1 MSDTSGGTS
10 GSPQGN
16 GSNPQQPAAG
26 GAPSFQI
33 AAQYVKDLSFE
44 NPGSPATQV
53 SGRPAIEVGLDVQAR
68 PMGGDQYEVAIRVRV
83 NAKSDQTAV
92 FLVELLYGGLFV
104 VKNMPVDRLQPFLL
118 IEGPRQLFPFVRRI
132 VADVTRDG
140 GFLPLMLEPI
150 DFAELY
156 RQQAQTRAQQTAAA
170 PAEKTPT

>member
-1 MSDTSGGTS
+1 MSDTSGAS

-16 GSNPQQPAAG
+16 GSATQPAAG
-26 GAPSFQI
+26 AAPSYQI
-33 AAQYVKDLSFE
+33 VAQYVKDLSFE

-53 SGRPAIEVGLDVQAR
+53 QGRPAIEVGLDVQAK
-68 PMGGDQYEVAIRVRV
+68 PLGGDQYEVAIRVRV
-83 NAKSDQTAV
+83 NAKTEQTPV

-104 VKNMPVDRLQPFLL
+104 VKNMAVERLQPFLL

-150 DFAELY
+150 DFAALY
-156 RQQAQTRAQQTAAA
+156 QQQAQARTQGAGA
-170 PAEKTPT
+170 PIEKTVT